1 MKFFT
6 KKAKIIFLVIILIG
20 AVLLAYN
27 SLNHN
32 LGYLDLNKN
41 SLGSSSFNEG
51 FTSSNDDNS
60 NGDVTDNSTG
70 NQYETRDAPLSS
82 PLGGLQED
90 INNYFHGGDATDA
103 TVDNKKKNK
112 RPRCHH
118 RHHRHSDC
126 PYYANNDDDN
136 NDDNNGDDSYAS
148 SDSYDKFN
156 NNSSLLSGIS
166 TLKNTIMNDFDAK
179 SSYSKANTNSGAKGK
194 KAASEKKKSQIPKG
208 DEDLYILK
216 SEIVPPVCPVCPSVT
231 PCPNKPAPPCP
242 PCGRCPESPFEC
254 KKVPNYTNNAN
265 GFLPMPVLNDFSTF
279 GM

>member
-6 KKAKIIFLVIILIG
+6 KKAKIIFLAIILVG
-20 AVLLAYN
+20 AILLAYN

-32 LGYLDLNKN
+32 LEYLNLNKN
-41 SLGSSSFNEG
+41 GLDGSAINEG
-51 FTSSNDDNS
+51 FDNPQDTRHASMTPSS
-60 NGDVTDNSTG
+60 
-70 NQYETRDAPLSS
+70 SS

-90 INNYFHGGDATDA
+90 INNYFHNDEDE
-103 TVDNKKKNK
+103 DKKKKKKNK
-112 RPRCHH
+112 RSKCYH
-118 RHHRHSDC
+118 RHHHHSDC
-126 PYYANNDDDN
+126 PYDNNNDD
-136 NDDNNGDDSYAS
+136 GSDSYAS

-156 NNSSLLSGIS
+156 NNSSLLSGLD
-166 TLKNTIMNDFDAK
+166 TLGNSIMNDFDAK
-179 SSYSKANTNSGAKGK
+179 SSYNSTGNNTTTGVSNGK
-194 KAASEKKKSQIPKG
+194 KAPTQKKKSQIPKG

-254 KKVPNYTNNAN
+254 KKVPNYSNNAN

>member
-6 KKAKIIFLVIILIG
+6 KKAKIIFLAIILVG
-20 AVLLAYN
+20 AILLAYN

-32 LGYLDLNKN
+32 LEYLNLNLNKN
-41 SLGSSSFNEG
+41 GLDGSAINEG
-51 FTSSNDDNS
+51 FDNPQDTRHASMTSSS
-60 NGDVTDNSTG
+60 MTTS
-70 NQYETRDAPLSS
+70 SS
-82 PLGGLQED
+82 PLSGLQED
-90 INNYFHGGDATDA
+90 INNYFHNDEDE
-103 TVDNKKKNK
+103 DEDKKKKKKNK
-112 RPRCHH
+112 KSKCYH
-118 RHHRHSDC
+118 RYHRHSDC
-126 PYYANNDDDN
+126 PYYNSDDDN
-136 NDDNNGDDSYAS
+136 NDDDNSYAS

-166 TLKNTIMNDFDAK
+166 GTLGNTIMNDFDAK
-179 SSYSKANTNSGAKGK
+179 SSYNGSTNNNTSTGMSNGK
-194 KAASEKKKSQIPKG
+194 KAPTQKKKSQIPKG

>member
-6 KKAKIIFLVIILIG
+6 KKAKIIFLAIILVG
-20 AVLLAYN
+20 AILLAYN

-32 LGYLDLNKN
+32 LEYLNLNKN
-41 SLGSSSFNEG
+41 GLDGSAFNEG
-51 FTSSNDDNS
+51 FDNPQDTRHASMTSS
-60 NGDVTDNSTG
+60 
-70 NQYETRDAPLSS
+70 SS
-82 PLGGLQED
+82 PLSGLQED
-90 INNYFHGGDATDA
+90 INNYFHNDEDE
-103 TVDNKKKNK
+103 DKKKKKKNK
-112 RPRCHH
+112 KSKCHH
-118 RHHRHSDC
+118 RYHRHSDC
-126 PYYANNDDDN
+126 PYYNNDDDSSS
-136 NDDNNGDDSYAS
+136 DNGDNGDNGDGDSYAS

-156 NNSSLLSGIS
+156 NNSSLLSGLG
-166 TLKNTIMNDFDAK
+166 TLGNTIMNDFDAK
-179 SSYSKANTNSGAKGK
+179 SSYNTSTGNNTTTGLSNGK
-194 KAASEKKKSQIPKG
+194 KTPTQKNKSQIPKG

-254 KKVPNYTNNAN
+254 KKVPNYSNNAN